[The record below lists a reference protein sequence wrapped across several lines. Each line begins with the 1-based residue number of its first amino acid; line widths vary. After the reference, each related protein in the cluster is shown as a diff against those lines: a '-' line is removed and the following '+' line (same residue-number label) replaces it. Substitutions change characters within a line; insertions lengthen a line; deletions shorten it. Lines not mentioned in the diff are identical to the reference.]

1 MAILKSVP
9 GIEVSICVDNE
20 PLMEH
25 IDRSAKAERSTILKY
40 VEVVPDKEFTIK
52 ITTDKSY
59 KWTSPYIVLD
69 IIVDGVEIRTLP
81 YSREEFEQE
90 CQASSSHAHDC
101 IGSYGIENEQEVVSP
116 FKFSNLSVCNSFF
129 QCLPLIYLRLKTS
142 KAHVEELRDEIEHD
156 VSRFKKT
163 GEVKVGLYR
172 AKSVKKLSATQ
183 ARKHC
188 PTFWKQPELNDD
200 LMKDVHWDAIS
211 RRLESQSHI
220 ATLGPAKPAESL
232 KSLLIIC
239 WDDAAIKGEPM
250 IKIESGD
257 EDVVENVAEDVT
269 KSVVKRE
276 RDEDLVGSSMPA
288 IKRARSRRNQL
299 LSQHPGRDPPTIL
312 IPIYATAFHI
322 DTITI
327 QHSASAIGDL
337 YLLHKPQ
344 RIERDI
350 K

>member
-9 GIEVSICVDNE
+9 GIEVSICFDNE
-20 PLMEH
+20 PLIEY
-25 IDRSAKAERSTILKY
+25 IDRSAKADRSTILKY
-40 VEVVPDKEFTIK
+40 VEVVPDKEFTIR

-59 KWTSPYIVLD
+59 KWTSPYVVLD

-90 CQASSSHAHDC
+90 CQASSSHVHNC
-101 IGSYGIENEQEVVSP
+101 IGSYGIENEQEVVGP
-116 FKFSNLSVCNSFF
+116 FKFSKLSVS
-129 QCLPLIYLRLKTS
+129 
-142 KAHVEELRDEIEHD
+142 HVEELRDEIEND

-220 ATLGPAKPAESL
+220 ANLGPAKPAGEDPCIRTVYDAKYMDFDRSRSVKPQGVFKLRYRSEESL
-232 KSLLIIC
+232 KSLLIIR
-239 WDDAAIKGEPM
+239 WDDAEIKGEPM

-257 EDVVENVAEDVT
+257 EDVVEKGAEDVT
-269 KSVVKRE
+269 ESVVKRE
-276 RDEDLVGSSMPA
+276 RDEDLVESSMPA
-288 IKRARSRRNQL
+288 IKRARSRRNK
-299 LSQHPGRDPPTIL
+299 T
-312 IPIYATAFHI
+312 
-322 DTITI
+322 
-327 QHSASAIGDL
+327 
-337 YLLHKPQ
+337 
-344 RIERDI
+344 
-350 K
+350 